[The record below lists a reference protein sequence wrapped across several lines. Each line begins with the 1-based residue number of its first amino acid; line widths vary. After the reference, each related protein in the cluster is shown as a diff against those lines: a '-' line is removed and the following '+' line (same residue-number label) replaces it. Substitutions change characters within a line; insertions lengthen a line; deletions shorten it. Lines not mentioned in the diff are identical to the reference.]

1 MKTNASLV
9 LGIGL
14 TATLT
19 VPSLGFI
26 QERTPDGSQKFH
38 WNLAAV
44 QPNISAGR
52 IVYVINKKGSD
63 DVSFTSLNAAVDAS
77 FATWGRVN
85 GSVLDFVAAADSSTS
100 PSGTKP
106 DDLDDVN
113 VIFWDEDP
121 RDGAENPPLIPL
133 RWPYCQQDA

>member
-77 FATWGRVN
+77 FETWGRVN

-100 PSGTKP
+100 P
-106 DDLDDVN
+106 
-113 VIFWDEDP
+113 
-121 RDGAENPPLIPL
+121 
-133 RWPYCQQDA
+133 Y